1 MDIRQET
8 HIIGVWKTIQGFT
21 FMQVDNQCCS
31 FESIFIFYVH
41 LIEDM
46 DQTELCDI

>member
-1 MDIRQET
+1 
-8 HIIGVWKTIQGFT
+8 
-21 FMQVDNQCCS
+21 MQVDNQCCS

-46 DQTELCDI
+46 DQTELCDIWNFYHGENLDFDLGYDAM